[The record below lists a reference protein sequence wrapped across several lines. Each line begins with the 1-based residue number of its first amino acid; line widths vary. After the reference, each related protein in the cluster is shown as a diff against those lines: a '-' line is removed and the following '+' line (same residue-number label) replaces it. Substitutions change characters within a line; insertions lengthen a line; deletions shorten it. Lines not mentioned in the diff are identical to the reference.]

1 VGGLS
6 GAHCCDSRGEG
17 GKGGEVVEAALSYGR
32 VEGAPGRGLRSAGG
46 VEMLFKER
54 GRDDWAV
61 ERGVRDGENER
72 MSGWSRRMVVE
83 CRSCPV

>member
-1 VGGLS
+1 MGGWRGHRGGDF
-6 GAHCCDSRGEG
+6 GAR
-17 GKGGEVVEAALSYGR
+17 
-32 VEGAPGRGLRSAGG
+32 GG

-72 MSGWSRRMVVE
+72 MSG
-83 CRSCPV
+83 